1 MITGD
6 SACTILGLPIMSQNY
21 NTAIRMLQERFG
33 RKQVL
38 INAHVESLSK
48 LTTPKWNANRL
59 LWKLVNSHTS
69 QKTVKRLTMHNFQG

>member
-38 INAHVESLSK
+38 INAHMESLGVQQLRKSYD
-48 LTTPKWNANRL
+48 N
-59 LWKLVNSHTS
+59 
-69 QKTVKRLTMHNFQG
+69 

>member
-1 MITGD
+1 
-6 SACTILGLPIMSQNY
+6 MSQNY

-48 LTTPKWNANRL
+48 LTTPKWKFNNYESLMITAKEGVQTDCYGSL
-59 LWKLVNSHTS
+59 LIHILLKKLSND
-69 QKTVKRLTMHNFQG
+69 